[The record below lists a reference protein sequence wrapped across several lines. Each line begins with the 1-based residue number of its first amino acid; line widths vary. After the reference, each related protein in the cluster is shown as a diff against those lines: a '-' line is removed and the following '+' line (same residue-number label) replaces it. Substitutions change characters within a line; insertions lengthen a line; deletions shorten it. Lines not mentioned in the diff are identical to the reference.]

1 MEKSAAKTYKD
12 PALNKLVQE
21 KALWN
26 RQVSSLIN
34 DIIHFKK
41 SMNGWPSKFYKERTR
56 ITQPI
61 PVDLS
66 SILGKMTGDFQ
77 DIASQGN
84 SILREQSDFVKNH
97 LNRKSN
103 QALDKLEKTQGPE
116 NAPPTAKPGPD
127 LSQQLGKGLASQESH
142 LVKLATAFEVKYEL
156 EAMASNPISRFVTR
170 LFNPKFGFGEK
181 ARVRRI
187 RMTML
192 DNCVKS
198 YKELKKLHKEIV
210 KSSKSSIL
218 SSHKMMTLVWNYWNA
233 VNRYFS
239 TYKSIRPEIAKED
252 GGLIEVPALRTERS
266 EEQKEQANEEARE
279 QGQEPEESPSE
290 PPLVDEIPLLKF
302 ERAKNLIKDT
312 INFGARLKSPKG
324 TTSELTALVNT
335 LTSLPKKDM
344 FNAITKSNIDEVYQ
358 RAVANLNQELSTNG
372 VSFKDIAKQLTQK
385 AAQPKVVE
393 AQLGRWVGKGRHQLI
408 PGATSGP
415 RIEVYNFITQIKKDL
430 NVVMDLLEKGF
441 DEVAITTAIGQVNR
455 EMITLRTMM
464 RSLYYSEKPEE
475 QSTPFF

>member
-12 PALNKLVQE
+12 PALNKLIQE

-56 ITQPI
+56 LTQPI

-66 SILGKMTGDFQ
+66 SILGKMTGEFQ

-84 SILREQSDFVKNH
+84 SILREQSDFAKNH
-97 LNRKSN
+97 LARKGN
-103 QALDKLEKTQGPE
+103 QALDKLEKMQGPE
-116 NAPPTAKPGPD
+116 NAPAAKQGPD
-127 LSQQLGKGLASQESH
+127 LSQQLGKGLAAKEESY
-142 LVKLATAFEVKYEL
+142 LVKLGTALEVKYEL

-198 YKELKKLHKEIV
+198 YKELKKLHNEIV

-252 GGLIEVPALRTERS
+252 GGIIEAPALRSERS
-266 EEQKEQANEEARE
+266 EEQKEQSNEEARE
-279 QGQEPEESPSE
+279 QGHDPEESP
-290 PPLVDEIPLLKF
+290 PVDEVPLLKF

-312 INFGARLKSPKG
+312 VNFGARLKSPKG
-324 TTSELTALVNT
+324 TTAELTTLVDT
-335 LTSLPKKDM
+335 LTSLPKKDI
-344 FNAITKSNIDEVYQ
+344 FNGIMKSNIDEVY
-358 RAVANLNQELSTNG
+358 RKALTNLNQELGTNG
-372 VSFKDIAKQLTQK
+372 ISFKDVAKQLTQK

-393 AQLGRWVGKGRHQLI
+393 AQLGRWIGKSRHQLI

-415 RIEVYNFITQIKKDL
+415 RVEVYNFISQIKKDL
-430 NVVMDLLEKGF
+430 NTVMDLLEKGF
-441 DEVAITTAIGQVNR
+441 DEVAITAALAQVNR
-455 EMITLRTMM
+455 EMISLRTMM